1 MRFRSPLVA
10 EKFFHGVDESRDGVD
25 ENLDTVDENRDTVGA
40 ETVVSGGASR
50 VLVAP
55 SVCSHEEERSSVED
69 VSSTASINV
78 VTVDT
83 LSELFDKVAIME
95 EDQHLQA
102 LSDMFSVYCS
112 QVGLDVPS
120 DFLRFS
126 IQGMQH
132 LSAAGRT
139 NFLYTL
145 AKGLGT
151 KRSDGD
157 DCVFPV
163 KQLIGG
169 VFEYSAN
176 FFVSTHKSQVHTCIY
191 TFKIVILHSIRYTVS
206 FR

>member
-1 MRFRSPLVA
+1 MPCDTEIKFKIGGACRTRVNKVLSVRFRSPLVA
-10 EKFFHGVDESRDGVD
+10 EKFFQGGD
-25 ENLDTVDENRDTVGA
+25 ENTVGA

-55 SVCSHEEERSSVED
+55 SVSSQGEERSSVED

-78 VTVDT
+78 MTVDT
-83 LSELFDKVAIME
+83 LSELFDKVAILE
-95 EDQHLQA
+95 TDQHLQA
-102 LSDMFSVYCS
+102 LSDMFSTYCS

-120 DFLRFS
+120 DFIRCS
-126 IQGMQH
+126 VQGMQH

-163 KQLIGG
+163 KQLIAGL
-169 VFEYSAN
+169 FEYSAN
-176 FFVSTHKSQVHTCIY
+176 FFVSTHKSQVRTHT
-191 TFKIVILHSIRYTVS
+191 
-206 FR
+206 